1 MSELRGVLLVV
12 VSSWPCEL
20 RHGASLYTFGHRAKA
35 PRELGAAPRWQGQGR
50 PLVPV
55 RSWDRVRSLDIS
67 AWCFK
72 RARVLAGAE
81 TCTNLGQKAEC
92 ELGVGIRGR
101 LGVVLRSCDAK
112 HTAQDVD

>member
-20 RHGASLYTFGHRAKA
+20 RHGASLYMFGYRAKA
-35 PRELGAAPRWQGQGR
+35 PRELGAAPRWQGQGC

-67 AWCFK
+67 ARCSK
-72 RARVLAGAE
+72 RALLLAGTDLCITFTLDKRKSVSWVWGSGEAWE
-81 TCTNLGQKAEC
+81 FFYLKAI
-92 ELGVGIRGR
+92 LQR
-101 LGVVLRSCDAK
+101 
-112 HTAQDVD
+112 